1 MGLELGRN
9 KVMMP
14 IHKYQQPYSLLFTM
28 PIGTTGVAQR
38 DLSHRL
44 SPLITYKKGAFSMK
58 NAVYSHPASAIL
70 RSPPKRD
77 VTHIDIYLSKRKNN
91 RAVEPRTC
99 TSSPYNPRR

>member
-1 MGLELGRN
+1 
-9 KVMMP
+9 
-14 IHKYQQPYSLLFTM
+14 
-28 PIGTTGVAQR
+28 
-38 DLSHRL
+38 
-44 SPLITYKKGAFSMK
+44 MK

-99 TSSPYNPRR
+99 TSSPYNPRRWSHMTTPILTQGAHEKSILVSSPHTPKILRQ

>member
-9 KVMMP
+9 KVM
-14 IHKYQQPYSLLFTM
+14 M

>member
-1 MGLELGRN
+1 
-9 KVMMP
+9 
-14 IHKYQQPYSLLFTM
+14 
-28 PIGTTGVAQR
+28 
-38 DLSHRL
+38 
-44 SPLITYKKGAFSMK
+44 MK

-99 TSSPYNPRR
+99 TSSPNNQRRETQMTTPILTQGAQEKSLLDTSPHTPKILRQ